1 MFYGKNVPDNPKEKS
16 PINSFR
22 YKNPKFDELFEKAL
36 ATTDL
41 KERNK
46 IYLEAEQLAVSEA
59 PLLFIYYDIDY
70 RLLQPYVRGYALD
83 PMHRVNFRFL
93 WLDK

>member
-1 MFYGKNVPDNPKEKS
+1 LTIVD
-16 PINSFR
+16 I
-22 YKNPKFDELFEKAL
+22 
-36 ATTDL
+36 

-46 IYLEAEQLAVSEA
+46 MYLEAEQIAVNEA

-83 PMHRVNFRFL
+83 PMHRVNFRRL